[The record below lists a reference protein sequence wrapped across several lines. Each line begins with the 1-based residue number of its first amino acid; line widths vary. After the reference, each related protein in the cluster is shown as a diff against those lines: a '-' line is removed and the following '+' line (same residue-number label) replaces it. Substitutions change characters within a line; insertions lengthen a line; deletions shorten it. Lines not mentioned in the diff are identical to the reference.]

1 MTSGTVATAV
11 EVQLPLKVVR
21 RKIERVGFAYF
32 AQRRQFLAPG
42 GVERSESDEKLEGV
56 GEEVDISYLK
66 SLDPKEWKDQDH
78 YAVLGLGKLRL
89 VRRQHVVFFPCVRF
103 YQYLMGLPQLIL
115 YLNHPLDTRP
125 ARMMF
130 DGLTGAWFCCTIPI
144 SGKPRARKS
153 SRTMITSH
161 A

>member
-1 MTSGTVATAV
+1 MKAADRQILSNVNPQEWRWMPINQRTWPEMTSGTVATAV

-115 YLNHPLDTRP
+115 
-125 ARMMF
+125 
-130 DGLTGAWFCCTIPI
+130 
-144 SGKPRARKS
+144 
-153 SRTMITSH
+153 
-161 A
+161 